1 MKLQNFNKV
10 EKLSK
15 HWRIAGIAPF
25 LIICNWF
32 IFSNIALAQS
42 SDPLVSI
49 VSLEDLSAFKNAPK
63 NWHVAGDIYY
73 DLNTEKTTKEEKG
86 RGILINHSKGSDND
100 DLLTNFEHGDID
112 LEFDFM
118 LPKGSTADVYL
129 QSRYG
134 IRLNDS
140 WSDAGSMAQASG
152 AIYLPNKG
160 NKQLAQV
167 IPPRMNI
174 CKAPGLWQNLNVS
187 FQAPKFDNTGKKV
200 SNAKF
205 NKVVYNGVLI
215 HANIEM
221 QGVNAERLPGDETRL
236 APLMF
241 SGNSDIAL
249 RNIRYKIFVD
259 DPGISRPLLHAASS
273 LSHPPSDRPIIIEPE
288 KRTIVQRCF
297 MQDGEKKSTF
307 CVAVGEPGQIHYA
320 MDLSQGAII
329 NLWKGEFLDATT
341 MWTGRGA
348 EQLARPLGS
357 KIELSSQPTIAVL
370 QNKDETWPSSMQ
382 KANNYQFKGYHLDE
396 HGRPTFKYSING
408 VSIEDKVT
416 PQNNDQY
423 LTRTLRMNG
432 GNDTRNLW
440 FRLAKGRQIELLPDG
455 SYGIDDKSYYIKV
468 NANKKEKPLI
478 RKVKDGEELLIP
490 VILTGEQAQLEY
502 SIIW

>member
-15 HWRIAGIAPF
+15 HWMIAGIASF
-25 LIICNWF
+25 LIICNSL
-32 IFSNIALAQS
+32 IFPNIALAQS
-42 SDPLVSI
+42 SDTLPTLF
-49 VSLEDLSAFKNAPK
+49 SLEDLSEFKNAPR
-63 NWHVAGDIYY
+63 NWHLAGDIYY
-73 DLNTEKTTKEEKG
+73 HLNNEKTSKEEKG
-86 RGILINHSKGSDND
+86 KGIIINHSKGGDNG

-118 LPKGSTADVYL
+118 LPKGSTTGVYL

-140 WSDAGSMAQASG
+140 WSNAGSIVQASG
-152 AIYLPNKG
+152 AIYLPYKD

-167 IPPRMNI
+167 IPPRMNV
-174 CKAPGLWQNLNVS
+174 CKAPGLWQNLKVS

-205 NKVVYNGVLI
+205 NKVVYNGVVI
-215 HANIEM
+215 HANIDL
-221 QGVNAERLPGDETRL
+221 QGVNAQRMPGDETPL

-241 SGNSDIAL
+241 SGNSDIAI
-249 RNIRYKIFVD
+249 RNIRYKMFAD
-259 DPGISRPLLHAASS
+259 SPGTSRSHLHFASS
-273 LSHPPSDRPIIIEPE
+273 LLQPTSDRPIIIEPE

-297 MQDGEKKSTF
+297 IEDGQKKSTF

-329 NLWKGEFLDATT
+329 NLWKGGFLDATT
-341 MWTGRGA
+341 MWTGRGG

-357 KIELSSQPTIAVL
+357 KIELSNAPAFAIL
-370 QNKDETWPSSMQ
+370 QNTEKAWPASMQ
-382 KANNYQFKGYHLDE
+382 KASNYQFKSYQLDE
-396 HGRPTFKYSING
+396 HGRPTFKYLING
-408 VSIEDKVT
+408 FSIEDKVT

-423 LTRTLRMNG
+423 LTRTLKVKG

-440 FRLAKGRQIELLPDG
+440 FRLAKGRKIELLPDG
-455 SYGIDDKSYYIKV
+455 FYGIDDKNYYIKV
-468 NANKKEKPLI
+468 HANKKEKPLI

-490 VILTGEQAQLEY
+490 VILTGEQSQLEY